1 MGKKKQKAFQSRKN
15 QLVLISFVILCA
27 FGAVCAFVDLK
38 LLWICLAFA
47 VFEAF
52 SIFLWERLSKKSGG
66 LEKGEKLLDDNM
78 SLELLSDF
86 CEGVAVLD
94 RQGRILWYN
103 QSFLDTVG
111 ENQVVYNTE
120 LNALLDTK
128 VPMSKFYDYRFDK
141 NKVEVFTKAGRFCV
155 VPYVFGHKD
164 EYYITVWYDQKEID
178 ELVYNAN
185 IRKPIISYISVD
197 NYSEAS
203 GSMQNNYR
211 AVTAK
216 IFVLLKEWAQTL
228 DAVIHE
234 VERDRYILIMEAGRI
249 EEITATKFDILDK
262 VREISTDNVD
272 IPVTISIGCAN
283 IDGSLVDKE
292 AAAHRALD
300 LALQRGGD
308 QAVLKTAN
316 ATEFYGGRTKTV
328 QKRTKIRSRIVAG
341 ELTSLIKKSGNVLI
355 MGHRYADHDSIGSC
369 VGVARLAEEHC
380 DKINIVVNLNDINLK
395 NIFEKLKGIEKYE
408 DTFVDAATAQELVR
422 PDTLLVICDVNNS
435 AMFESPELYGSV
447 PNVVIIDHH
456 RKTGE
461 FVITPKITYIEP
473 SASSASELVSEIL
486 EQALPQGS
494 LLKEEAELLFSGI
507 ILDTKQFTRNTGTRT
522 FSAALYLRGE
532 GANPGE
538 AQMLFKTDLKEF
550 LREVKFESNVVIY
563 KNVIAISVYE
573 GLAVPADKIAAS
585 KAAERLLAVEG
596 VSASFVLCI
605 VDNAVHISARSSG
618 SVNVQLILEKLH
630 GGGHFDSAGAQLKD
644 MPMKNALSMLK
655 EAIDEYLNND

>member
-1 MGKKKQKAFQSRKN
+1 MKRSAHALARMRTVVFISAGVLAAFS
-15 QLVLISFVILCA
+15 
-27 FGAVCAFVDLK
+27 AVCAKVDVNLTYVG
-38 LLWICLAFA
+38 LFLA
-47 VFEAF
+47 
-52 SIFLWERLSKKSGG
+52 I
-66 LEKGEKLLDDNM
+66 
-78 SLELLSDF
+78 LELSAYFAYSIATAKKNSITEKNFPVLSNITLDF
-86 CEGVAVLD
+86 LMQFIYPVVIVDSEGV
-94 RQGRILWYN
+94 IIWYN
-103 QSFLDTVG
+103 KSFSDNVMSSTVL
-111 ENQVVYNTE
+111 YN
-120 LNALLDTK
+120 LNLNDVLPEK
-128 VPMSKFYDYRFDK
+128 INMKHLGNDK
-141 NKVEVFTKAGRFCV
+141 SDGRFRATLAENSYDV
-155 VPYVFGHKD
+155 SSYTVSAGKKL
-164 EYYITVWYDQKEID
+164 YYLTVWQDRSEVTKLENEIKEK
-178 ELVYNAN
+178 N
-185 IRKPIISYISVD
+185 PIVSYISVD
-197 NYSEAS
+197 NYSDS
-203 GSMQNNYR
+203 VSSRQNDYR
-211 AVTAK
+211 TVTAK
-216 IFVLLKEWAQTL
+216 IAMLLQNWASEHNAILRET
-228 DAVIHE
+228 D
-234 VERDRYILIMEAGRI
+234 RDRYIMIMEEKYLASMM
-249 EEITATKFDILDK
+249 EKKFDILDD
-262 VREISTDNVD
+262 VRDLSEDSMDV
-272 IPVTISIGCAN
+272 PVTISIGVAFV
-283 IDGSLVDKE
+283 DGSFSEKE
-292 AAAHRALD
+292 EVAHTALD

-308 QAVLKTAN
+308 QAVVKTKTAI
-316 ATEFYGGRTKTV
+316 EFYGGRTKTV